1 MFLGQPN
8 GDLYSH
14 LVVNIATNLYIFKY
28 SKPYLKHGFKQGLT
42 TECCRTL
49 RFASAEVR
57 Y

>member
-49 RFASAEVR
+49 RFA
-57 Y
+57 